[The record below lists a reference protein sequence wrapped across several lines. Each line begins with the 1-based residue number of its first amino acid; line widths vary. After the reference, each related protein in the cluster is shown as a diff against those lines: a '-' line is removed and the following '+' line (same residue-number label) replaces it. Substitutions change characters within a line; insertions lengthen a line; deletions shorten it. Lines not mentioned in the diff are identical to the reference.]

1 MKNKKNTAE
10 EIEIKPSKTCDMCDW
25 KTNYTC
31 CDCERIQGGSG
42 LHYNDYD
49 YFVRLTNGKKD
60 YINRYEKPQAPSAK
74 LQAPRRGATYCRS
87 DKMPL
92 DTILLDN

>member
-1 MKNKKNTAE
+1 MFGIKHRKEREIKMTTDKKYTAE

-60 YINRYEKPQAPSAK
+60 YINRYN
-74 LQAPRRGATYCRS
+74 
-87 DKMPL
+87 DH
-92 DTILLDN
+92 

>member
-1 MKNKKNTAE
+1 MTIK
-10 EIEIKPSKTCDMCDW
+10 EIEIKPSKNCDMCDW

-60 YINRYEKPQAPSAK
+60 YINRYEKPQASSLKRHETA
-74 LQAPRRGATYCRS
+74 
-87 DKMPL
+87 
-92 DTILLDN
+92 TILYDNVKKEKNI

>member
-1 MKNKKNTAE
+1 MKNKKYTAE

-60 YINRYEKPQAPSAK
+60 YINRYEKPQAASRK
-74 LQAPRRGATYCRS
+74 LQAPSSKRHGTATIR
-87 DKMPL
+87 K
-92 DTILLDN
+92 

>member
-1 MKNKKNTAE
+1 MKKKVK
-10 EIEIKPSKTCDMCDW
+10 EIEIKPSKTCDICDW

-31 CDCERIQGGSG
+31 GDCERGQGGSG

-60 YINRYEKPQAPSAK
+60 YINR
-74 LQAPRRGATYCRS
+74 
-87 DKMPL
+87 
-92 DTILLDN
+92 

>member
-60 YINRYEKPQAPSAK
+60 YINRYNERNKNGIHK
-74 LQAPRRGATYCRS
+74 
-87 DKMPL
+87 
-92 DTILLDN
+92 LLD